1 MDVTEDAGLTI
12 TDRRGEYAATVD
24 QWKIH
29 EFRSAEWAFVGANKT
44 PSGVRVTPETALK
57 CSAFIACVRVIS
69 ETLASC
75 PLNLVE
81 EMAGGGKRYATEQ
94 PLYRTLSRRPNSWQ
108 TRFEFVETMTALC
121 CMYGT
126 SFALRVPGRNGAY
139 DQLVPLHPSRV
150 TVKQNDDYSLT
161 YLYRQPVTEQQVPY
175 RQEDIFRLSYLST
188 DGFTGL
194 QPPSMLRDAIGLAQ
208 ALEQHAGAFFGNGAR
223 PGVVFTNDNAMPQE
237 AIERAREQWERM
249 HRGADRAFR
258 TAFLPQGTKPVEL
271 ATASNEQAQ
280 FLESRQYQ
288 IIDIARYFRVPP
300 HLLQDLTR
308 ATYSNI
314 EQNGIDALTYC
325 IQPWAQRWAGA
336 IGRDLVSLTLPDTFC
351 AEFDLR
357 RLSMGDSASR
367 TTYYREMLN
376 IGAIS
381 IDEIRAMEGLNPVEN
396 GGEARFMQL
405 NMTTVDRIINPP
417 AAAPA
422 DEFAPVPTQPAAEDE
437 DSSVDSSADLSE
449 VDESEQAEM
458 IQEDN

>member
-1 MDVTEDAGLTI
+1 MDVTRAD
-12 TDRRGEYAATVD
+12 DP
-24 QWKIH
+24 WKVH
-29 EFRSAEWAFVGANKT
+29 DFTESRSAEWAFVGSNKT

-57 CSAFIACVRVIS
+57 CSAFIGCVRVIS

-75 PLNLVE
+75 PLNLVQR
-81 EMAGGGKRYATEQ
+81 MPGGGRRMANEF
-94 PLYRTLSRRPNSWQ
+94 PLSRVLSSRPNNYQ

-126 SFALRVPGRNGAY
+126 AFALRKPGLTGIY
-139 DQLVPLHPSRV
+139 DQLVPLHPSRMA
-150 TVKQNDDYSLT
+150 VKLNNDDSLT
-161 YLYRQPVTEQQVPY
+161 YEYRQPGSEQLVRYQ
-175 RQEDIFRLSYLST
+175 QADIFRLPFLST
-188 DGFTGL
+188 DNMTGL
-194 QPPSMLRDAIGLAQ
+194 QPPSLLRDAIGLAQ

-223 PGVVFTNDNAMPQE
+223 PGVIFTNENAMPQE
-237 AIERAREQWERM
+237 AIERARESWERM

-258 TAFLPQGTKPVEL
+258 TAFLPQGTKPVEI
-271 ATASNEQAQ
+271 ASASNEQAQ

-325 IQPWAQRWAGA
+325 ISPWAERWSGA
-336 IGRDLVSLTLPDTFC
+336 IQRDLIGLTLDDSYC
-351 AEFDLR
+351 ADFDLR

-376 IGAIS
+376 IGAIT

-417 AAAPA
+417 QAAAPA
-422 DEFAPVPTQPAAEDE
+422 DEFALDTSGPGEASEAD
-437 DSSVDSSADLSE
+437 DSSVGIPT
-449 VDESEQAEM
+449 DESEQAEM
-458 IQEDN
+458 LQEDGNGT

>member
-1 MDVTEDAGLTI
+1 MDVAEDSGLTI
-12 TDRRGEYAATVD
+12 TDRRGEYAANVD
-24 QWKIH
+24 PWKVH

-81 EMAGGGKRYATEQ
+81 EMTGGGKRYATEQ

-108 TRFEFVETMTALC
+108 TRFEFVETMTALA

-126 SFALRVPGRNGAY
+126 SFAQRVPGRNGAY

-150 TVKQNDDYSLT
+150 TVRQNDDYSLT
-161 YLYRQPVTEQQVPY
+161 YLYRKPVTEQEVRF
-175 RQEDIFRLSYLST
+175 RQEDLFRLPYLST

-223 PGVVFTNDNAMPQE
+223 PGVIFTNDNAMPQE

-258 TAFLPQGTKPVEL
+258 TAFLPQGTKPVEI
-271 ATASNEQAQ
+271 ASASNEQAQ

-288 IIDIARYFRVPP
+288 IIDVARYFRVSP

-314 EQNGIDALTYC
+314 EQNGIDFLTHC

-336 IGRDLVSLTLPDTFC
+336 IGRDLISLTLPDTFC
-351 AEFDLR
+351 ADFDLR
-357 RLSMGDSASR
+357 KLSMGDSAAR

-376 IGAIS
+376 LGAMT
-381 IDEIRAMEGLNPVEN
+381 IDEIRAMEGLNPVDD
-396 GGEARFMQL
+396 GGSARFMQL
-405 NMTTVDRIINPP
+405 NMTTVDRIIHPP

-422 DEFAPVPTQPAAEDE
+422 EEFAPVPSETVVDETDGPGAED
-437 DSSVDSSADLSE
+437 SVDD
-449 VDESEQAEM
+449 SEQAEM
-458 IQEDN
+458 LEEIQ

>member
-1 MDVTEDAGLTI
+1 MAVTTEDGVI
-12 TDRRGEYAATVD
+12 INDRRGED
-24 QWKIH
+24 PWKVH

-57 CSAFIACVRVIS
+57 CSAFIGCVRVIS

-81 EMAGGGKRYATEQ
+81 EMPNGGRRMAKEQ
-94 PLYRTLSRRPNSWQ
+94 PLFSVLGRRPNNWQ
-108 TRFEFVETMTALC
+108 TRMEFVETMTALC

-126 SFALRVPGRNGAY
+126 SFALRVPGARGAY
-139 DQLVPLHPSRV
+139 DQLVPLHPSRMA
-150 TVKQNDDYSLT
+150 VKLNDDYSLS
-161 YLYRQPVTEQQVPY
+161 YEYRQPGTERLVAYQQN
-175 RQEDIFRLSYLST
+175 QIFRLPFMST
-188 DGFTGL
+188 DSMTGL

-223 PGVVFTNDNAMPQE
+223 PGVVFTNENAMPQE
-237 AIERAREQWERM
+237 AIERARESWERM

-258 TAFLPQGTKPVEL
+258 TAFLPQGTKPVEI
-271 ATASNEQAQ
+271 AAASNEQSQ

-288 IIDIARYFRVPP
+288 IIDVARYFRVPP

-325 IQPWAQRWAGA
+325 ISPWAERWAGA
-336 IGRDLVSLTLPDTFC
+336 IQRDLISLTLPENYC
-351 AEFDLR
+351 ADFDLR

-376 IGAIS
+376 IGAIT
-381 IDEIRAMEGLNPVEN
+381 IDEIRAMEGLNPVED
-396 GGEARFMQL
+396 GGDARFMQL

-417 AAAPA
+417 QATPA
-422 DEFAPVPTQPAAEDE
+422 GDEFALDTSGPGDDASEASEAAE
-437 DSSVDSSADLSE
+437 SSVGE
-449 VDESEQAEM
+449 PVDDSEQAEM
-458 IQEDN
+458 LQENGNGT